1 MMQPLIRAHQAR
13 DERLQRGGPLHMKHS
28 KSNTTGIALIGCSM
42 SSRKYLAVSS
52 AFDELKDIFCRTRKL
67 QSAEQSA
74 RIIMEHAHRNV
85 TTNVT

>member
-1 MMQPLIRAHQAR
+1 
-13 DERLQRGGPLHMKHS
+13 MKHS

-67 QSAEQSA
+67 QSA
-74 RIIMEHAHRNV
+74 RINMEHAHRIIKRDDKRDV
-85 TTNVT
+85 IVA